1 MSKEKS
7 SSSVKD
13 LREEITFQLNQSL
26 GKLKETLG
34 EKKFD
39 IRVKKAVKLLTENLE
54 VAEKEKGTK
63 DEKIKKE
70 EKPKKDNKVKTP
82 VAKSEK
88 TKDTVKKAMPVKQA
102 EKPTVPANKLPKA
115 NAKKAAD
122 KK

>member
-7 SSSVKD
+7 GSSVKD

-34 EKKFD
+34 EKKFET
-39 IRVKKAVKLLTENLE
+39 RVKKAVKLLTEDLE
-54 VAEKEKGTK
+54 VSKKEKGKK

-70 EKPKKDNKVKTP
+70 EKPKKASKVKIPTAKTDKAKGPAKKATP
-82 VAKSEK
+82 VKS
-88 TKDTVKKAMPVKQA
+88 A
-102 EKPTVPANKLPKA
+102 EKAIEPVSKTPKTT
-115 NAKKAAD
+115 AKKAAD